1 MRDFAVH
8 DVPGPK
14 RNHLGYGRNV
24 PKVFWPNGERVAVSL
39 IVNWEEGSEYAMAYG
54 DQRNE
59 GLAEINYSMGPEFRD
74 LCVESVYE
82 YGSRAGIWRLQRMF
96 DAAGVK
102 CTFFGAAIAFQR
114 APEVSA
120 WVREAGH
127 EPCSHGYR
135 WEEAWLLD
143 RDEEREHINEAVR
156 IIEEATGQRPKGW
169 YCRYGPSVNTRELVV
184 EEGGFTYD
192 SDAYNDDLPYFTEV
206 KGKQHLI
213 LPYTLTNNDA
223 AFILGNSANANDF
236 FNLLKGAFDY
246 LWDEGATHPRMMS
259 VGLHSRWIGQ
269 PARAAGLRD
278 FIDYVQNKGD
288 AWIARRIDIADHWL
302 AHHDEFA
309 I

>member
-24 PKVFWPNGERVAVSL
+24 PKVFWPNGERVAVRL

-74 LCVESVYE
+74 QCVESVYE

-102 CTFFGAAIAFQR
+102 CTFFGAAITFQR

-135 WEEAWLLD
+135 WEEAWLLN
-143 RDEEREHINEAVR
+143 RDEERDHINEAVR
-156 IIEEATGQRPKGW
+156 IIEEATGQRPRGW

-192 SDAYNDDLPYFTEV
+192 SDA
-206 KGKQHLI
+206 
-213 LPYTLTNNDA
+213 
-223 AFILGNSANANDF
+223 
-236 FNLLKGAFDY
+236 
-246 LWDEGATHPRMMS
+246 
-259 VGLHSRWIGQ
+259 
-269 PARAAGLRD
+269 
-278 FIDYVQNKGD
+278 
-288 AWIARRIDIADHWL
+288 
-302 AHHDEFA
+302 
-309 I
+309 